1 MITGHFGLAAGA
13 KSAEASAPLW
23 SLMLATMWL
32 DVVFTPL
39 YLAGVETLDTPPGGG
54 YGTSVIHAD
63 YTHSLLGALVL
74 SAVFGGLGA
83 WRWGRRVGIGLGAV
97 AFSHWMLDLVVHR
110 ADLPLLPG
118 NLGGLPLLGFGLW
131 RVPLASIL
139 LEAVLLVAGVFLY
152 WRAADRDSTPPSGSK
167 ITPGVVSLALLV
179 SGVVVLLLDALGI

>member
-1 MITGHFGLAAGA
+1 MIAGHFGLAAGA
-13 KSAEASAPLW
+13 KSAGPSAPLW

-74 SAVFGGLGA
+74 SAVFGGLAG
-83 WRWGRRVGIGLGAV
+83 WRWGRRVGVVMGAV
-97 AFSHWMLDLVVHR
+97 AFSHWVLDLIMHR

-131 RVPLASIL
+131 RVPVASIL
-139 LEAVLLVAGVFLY
+139 LEALLLVGGVLLY
-152 WRAADRDSTPPSGSK
+152 WRAANRSTTGPSTSG
-167 ITPGVVSLALLV
+167 ITPTVVSAALLV
-179 SGVVVLLLDALGI
+179 SGVVVLVLDALGI